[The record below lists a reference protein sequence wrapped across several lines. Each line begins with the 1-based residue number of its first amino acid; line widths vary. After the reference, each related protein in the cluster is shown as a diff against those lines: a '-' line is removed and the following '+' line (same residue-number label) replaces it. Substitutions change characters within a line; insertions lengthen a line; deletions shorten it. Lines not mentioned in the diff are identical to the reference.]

1 MATAPHPHPPSHRH
15 ADHGHG
21 HHSHDPGTAAG
32 AVLAL
37 GIALNLGFVAVE
49 AGFGVIGHSTAL
61 LADAG
66 HNLSDVLGLAAAW
79 GAGALMRRR
88 PSGRYTY
95 GLRSSSILVALFN
108 AIILLITVGAIILEA
123 IQRLAAPQPVAGVMV
138 MIVAAVGI
146 AVNGLTAI
154 LLFGHGRND
163 LNLRG
168 AFLHMAADAA
178 VSLGVVIAAGII
190 LLTGWLWLDPAV
202 SLVIAI
208 VIIAATWRLLRQSLD
223 MALAAV
229 PAGIDATAVR
239 RHLGRIAGVVAVH
252 DLHIWPMSTTETALT
267 CHLVMPAGHPGD
279 QVLARV
285 AEELRRQFAIGHVTL
300 QVETG
305 DPEHPC
311 ALVPDHVV

>member
-1 MATAPHPHPPSHRH
+1 MATAPHPHPPNHRH

-123 IQRLAAPQPVAGVMV
+123 IQRLATPQPVAGVMV

-146 AVNGLTAI
+146 AVNGLTAV

-239 RHLGRIAGVVAVH
+239 RHLGRIAGVAAVH

>member
-1 MATAPHPHPPSHRH
+1 MATAPPPYPPSHRH

-21 HHSHDPGTAAG
+21 RHSHSPGTAAG

-146 AVNGLTAI
+146 AVNGLTAV
-154 LLFGHGRND
+154 LLFGHGRNN

-208 VIIAATWRLLRQSLD
+208 VIVAATWRLLRQSLD
-223 MALAAV
+223 MALDAV
-229 PAGIDATAVR
+229 PAGIDAAAVR
-239 RHLGRIAGVVAVH
+239 RHLGRIAGVAAVH

-285 AEELRRQFAIGHVTL
+285 AEELRRQFAIGHVTI

>member
-1 MATAPHPHPPSHRH
+1 MATAPHPHPPNHRH